1 MRLAGIVLS
10 LLMGIISIG
19 CSSGFGLKD
28 LSPWAS
34 LGDPVNGREVYVN
47 HCIRCHGADG
57 KGSPG
62 IKLVPPPAD
71 LSSDAVQSRLAH
83 TLFRRIHGGKPNT
96 AMGAW
101 KGALSDDD
109 DIWDVLDY
117 VRTLRDGKASQP

>member
-10 LLMGIISIG
+10 LLMGIISVG

-34 LGDPVNGREVYVN
+34 LGDPVNGREIYVN
-47 HCIRCHGADG
+47 HCIRCHGSDG

-62 IKLVPPPAD
+62 NTLVPPPAD

-83 TLFRRIHGGKPNT
+83 TLFKRVHGGKPST

-101 KGALSDDD
+101 KGVLADDD

-117 VRTLRDGKASQP
+117 VRTLRNGNNTQP

>member
-19 CSSGFGLKD
+19 CASGFGLKD

-34 LGDPVNGREVYVN
+34 LGDPVNGREIYVN
-47 HCIRCHGADG
+47 SCMQCHGADG

-62 IKLVPPPAD
+62 NKRVPPPAD

-83 TLFRRIHGGKPNT
+83 TLYRRIHGGKPDT

-101 KGALSDDD
+101 KHALSDDE
-109 DIWDVLDY
+109 IWDVLDY
-117 VRTLRDGKASQP
+117 VRTLRDGKSSQP

>member
-10 LLMGIISIG
+10 LLMGILSVG
-19 CSSGFGLKD
+19 CSGCFGLKD

-62 IKLVPPPAD
+62 TTLVPPPAD

-83 TLFRRIHGGKPNT
+83 TLFSRIHGGKPNT

-101 KGALSDDD
+101 KGALSDDG

-117 VRTLRDGKASQP
+117 VRTLRDRKASQP

>member
-10 LLMGIISIG
+10 LLMGIISVG
-19 CSSGFGLKD
+19 CASGFGLKD

-34 LGDPVNGREVYVN
+34 LGDPVNGRAIYVN
-47 HCIRCHGADG
+47 HCIQCHGADG

-62 IKLVPPPAD
+62 ITLVPPPAD

-101 KGALSDDD
+101 KGALADDG

-117 VRTLRDGKASQP
+117 VRTLRDAKASQP